1 MNQKLLTNIA
11 RLLKADTVS
20 LSIVNTSRGV
30 LEMRMYKGK
39 KDMELTLDSVP
50 LDMKDENNQE
60 LHARIMAEIE

>member
-1 MNQKLLTNIA
+1 MNQKLLNNIA

-20 LSIVNTSRGV
+20 LPIVNTNRGV
-30 LEMRMYKGK
+30 LEARLYKGK
-39 KDMELTLDSVP
+39 KDIELTLDSVP